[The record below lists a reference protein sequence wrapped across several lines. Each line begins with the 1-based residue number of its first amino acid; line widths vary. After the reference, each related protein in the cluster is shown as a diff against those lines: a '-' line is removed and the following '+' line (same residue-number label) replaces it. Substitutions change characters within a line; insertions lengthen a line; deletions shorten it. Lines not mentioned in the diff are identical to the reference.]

1 MKIYRLQP
9 TVQPIL
15 DLPVHPVLVLGMFD
29 GMHKGHIALFSA
41 GKALAKEQHA
51 PLCAWSFLDG
61 AFKGETPLHTL
72 AQRLTYM
79 REAGADDALLTDF
92 SAVRDLSPAAFIEQ
106 VLCGQLHCAG
116 VVCGFHFHY
125 GKDGAGDAAALQKT
139 LAAEGIPVCVVEPVR
154 TEAGELISTSAI
166 RAALLAGDLPKAAE
180 MAGRPY
186 TICGAVLHGAAIGR
200 TIGVP
205 TVNQALPEGVVL
217 PRFGVY
223 ASTVSIGENR
233 YPAITNVGKKPTVAN
248 TPVPIAETHI
258 IGLSADLYGTVLSVT
273 LQRFLRPEQKFPSL
287 EALRAQIARDIA
299 ESVAQGEG

>member
-9 TVQPIL
+9 SVQPVFA
-15 DLPVHPVLVLGMFD
+15 LPAHPVLVLGMFD
-29 GMHKGHIALFSA
+29 GMHKGHAALFSA
-41 GKALAKEQHA
+41 GKTLAEGKKA
-51 PLCAWSFLDG
+51 PLCAWSFLDST
-61 AFKGETPLHTL
+61 FKGEPPLHTL

-79 REAGADDALLTDF
+79 GEAGADYAILTDF
-92 SAVRDLSPAAFIEQ
+92 SAVRDLSPAAFIDQ
-106 VLCGQLHCAG
+106 VLCEQLHCTG

-125 GKDGAGDAAALQKT
+125 GRDGAGDATALRNALVT
-139 LAAEGIPVCVVEPVR
+139 RGIPICVVEPVR
-154 TEAGELISTSAI
+154 TGAGELISTSAI
-166 RAALLAGDLPKAAE
+166 RTALLAGDLQKAAD

-223 ASTVSIGENR
+223 ASTVAIGKNC

-273 LQRFLRPEQKFPSL
+273 LHRFLRPEQKFPSL
-287 EALRAQIARDIA
+287 EALRTQIAHDIE
-299 ESVAQGEG
+299 ESVAHGIE